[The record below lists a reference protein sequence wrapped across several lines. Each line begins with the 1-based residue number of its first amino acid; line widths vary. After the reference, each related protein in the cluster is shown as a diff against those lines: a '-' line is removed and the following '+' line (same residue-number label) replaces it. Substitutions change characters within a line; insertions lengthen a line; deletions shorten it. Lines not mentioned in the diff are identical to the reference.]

1 MTRVLQLNSSI
12 FADDGQSTRLAD
24 AYVARLRREDP
35 ATEVRR
41 RDLAADPVPH
51 LTARR
56 FTALA
61 TPEAERTPGQR
72 AIAAE
77 SDALV
82 AELEWA
88 DELVL
93 GVPMYNF
100 SVPSQLKAWF
110 DHVARAGV
118 TFRYT
123 ESGPVGLLA
132 GRRARVFTTRGG
144 VYGRDS
150 DLETPY
156 VRQFLGL
163 LGITDVEVVCAQGLA
178 MGEQQRDAA
187 LAEAER
193 GLDRL
198 AAAA

>member
-1 MTRVLQLNSSI
+1 MTHVLQLNSSI
-12 FADDGQSTRLAD
+12 FSDDGQSSRLAD
-24 AYVARLRREDP
+24 AYVARLRRQDP
-35 ATEVRR
+35 ATEVCR

-51 LTARR
+51 LTAER

-61 TPEAERTPGQR
+61 APEAERTPGQR

-93 GVPMYNF
+93 GAPMYNF

-144 VYGRDS
+144 VYDRDS

-156 VRQFLGL
+156 VRQFLGF
-163 LGITDVEVVCAQGLA
+163 LGITDVEFVHAQGLA
-178 MGEQQRDAA
+178 MGDDHRDAG